1 MTGTAYRVENLGQE
15 KQDDGV
21 APPMISGAWDKYG
34 PMVRKTFRPLK
45 PRFLIVPR
53 NDPARG
59 AFGWKLINGMGVKD
73 GLKGFG
79 RMPMIK
85 LKELSER
92 LARLEG
98 YDGLECIARESEV
111 LGCLGPPRCL

>member
-1 MTGTAYRVENLGQE
+1 
-15 KQDDGV
+15 
-21 APPMISGAWDKYG
+21 
-34 PMVRKTFRPLK
+34 
-45 PRFLIVPR
+45 
-53 NDPARG
+53 
-59 AFGWKLINGMGVKD
+59 MGVKD